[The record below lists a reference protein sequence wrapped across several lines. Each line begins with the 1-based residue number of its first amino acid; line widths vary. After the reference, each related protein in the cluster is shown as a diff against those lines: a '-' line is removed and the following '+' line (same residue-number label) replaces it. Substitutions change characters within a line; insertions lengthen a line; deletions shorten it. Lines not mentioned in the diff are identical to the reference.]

1 MKKFTLL
8 LLLLCMSAMGWGGIL
23 TGSAAGADIKLE
35 NPPEAL
41 QVDLMEALRLRQ
53 STRTGF
59 TSQKIPLRDLAT
71 ILWAANGVNRE
82 NGRRTAPT
90 AMGKD
95 FIHLYV
101 ATEEGVYQYDPAAN
115 LLKWVTARNIK
126 GRIGGQPD
134 IGTASHVL
142 IMVADLQLLPATMGQ
157 PVKLAMA
164 NGTAGTIA
172 QNVYLTAAAL
182 KLGTRLV
189 AGIKENN
196 IREELRLKKAEV
208 PLYIMPLGYMK

>member
-1 MKKFTLL
+1 LRKLTLL
-8 LLLLCMSAMGWGGIL
+8 FLLLCMSAMGWGGIL
-23 TGSAAGADIKLE
+23 TGSAAGANIKLE
-35 NPPEAL
+35 NPSKAL

-95 FIHLYV
+95 FIYLYV
-101 ATEEGVYQYDPAAN
+101 ATDEGVYQYDPSAN

-142 IMVADLQLLPATMGQ
+142 IMVADLQLLPATMSQ
-157 PVKLAMA
+157 TVKLAMA
-164 NGTAGTIA
+164 NGTAGAIA